1 MKSRELMELAMLV
14 ANDFELFARQ
24 HDLAPEELLTAV
36 VMTERLISRMYP
48 GTPELLRET
57 VFAAQATF
65 DALTL
70 PPELNER
77 N

>member
-1 MKSRELMELAMLV
+1 MMRLAMLV
-14 ANDFELFARQ
+14 AGDLELYARQ
-24 HDLAPEELLTAV
+24 NDLEPEDLLTAV
-36 VMTERLISRMYP
+36 VMAERLISRTYP
-48 GTPELLRET
+48 GTPEALRKT

-65 DALTL
+65 DALTM